1 MGRFIRHDNKIV
13 LTVILLII
21 ILILLCL
28 CLVMWFRTGEE
39 ASVGIF
45 SLAITLLGTIFIAV
59 ELKNGQNVTCSDM
72 LIDLNNYFHD
82 SDRLM
87 KVYEVLECHETDR
100 EACAG
105 LWKDVKSIEVAHYC
119 TFFEN
124 LYLLYRNDVAAIED
138 LDDLFGYR
146 FFIFVN
152 NPYIQENYILPTSS
166 SYVQIFKLYEA
177 WIKYRKKKGG
187 RNWTEGIPYAQFMF
201 SEKYLK
207 EKLYL
212 HDFLLNPVEPAVV
225 LNIHD
230 VSFIMRQLTFENLGQ
245 VLALQDECVHS
256 LSSDDLYCP
265 LTREELI
272 ESLHLDK
279 AVGIFTSD
287 QQLAAVAVV
296 VGNRISSRNLAADTG
311 REPLETLTFDAVLV
325 SPRWRGYGLQRIF
338 IQWSIDK
345 ACAMNISQVLTTV
358 SPDNH
363 YSYNNFTA
371 LGFKHIKTAIKY
383 GGVKRDIL
391 EYCVNT
397 QDR

>member
-1 MGRFIRHDNKIV
+1 MSRFRHDNKIV
-13 LTVILLII
+13 ATVILLII
-21 ILILLCL
+21 ILMLVCL
-28 CLVMWFRTGEE
+28 CLVMWFKTGEE

-87 KVYEVLECHETDR
+87 KVYEILECHETDR
-100 EACAG
+100 EICAK
-105 LWKDVKSIEVAHYC
+105 LWKDVKSVEVAHYC

-124 LYLLYRNDVAAIED
+124 LYLLYRNEVAAIED

-177 WIKYRKKKGG
+177 WTMYRKKIGG
-187 RNWTEGIPYAQFMF
+187 PNWADGIPYARFMF

-212 HDFLLNPVEPAVV
+212 HDFLLNPADPPMQ
-225 LNIHD
+225 LNIKD
-230 VSFIMRQLTFENLGQ
+230 EPFVMQQLTFEHLGQ
-245 VLALQDECVHS
+245 ALALQEECVRILPS
-256 LSSDDLYCP
+256 ANLYCP
-265 LTREELI
+265 LTRDELI

-279 AVGIFTSD
+279 AVGIFTAG
-287 QQLAAVAVV
+287 QQLAAVAVM
-296 VGNRISSRNLAADTG
+296 VGNRISSRNLATDTG
-311 REPLETLTFDAVLV
+311 RKPKETLTFDAVLV
-325 SPRWRGYGLQRIF
+325 SPRWRGYGMQRIF
-338 IQWSIDK
+338 VQWSIDK
-345 ACAMNISQVLTTV
+345 AAAMNMSQILTTV
-358 SPDNH
+358 SPDNP
-363 YSYNNFTA
+363 YSHNNFTA
-371 LGFKHIKTAIKY
+371 LGFRRIDTVIKY

-391 EYCVNT
+391 EYCVKAGNG
-397 QDR
+397 